1 MYVHISPQQATVIK
15 IAIQR
20 KWNGGIVTYNKPKQ
34 LYCPKYGLSVFAWK
48 TLGII
53 RRTHQVSHGSGHQL
67 VLVSLEESQ
76 YIVPPYTQCC
86 HVDESEWHWEELL
99 DFHIL
104 ETFLEIKIK
113 CNLSI
118 WHFIVPAII
127 MLFDF
132 PLKHILI
139 PDTSF
144 LRKNTMRKKTAI
156 NTSPMMVPTTIPA
169 VVPDDRAVELDRLQ
183 VRIAVYYTKYWGLGG
198 EATDCSLCKH
208 CGCMLNTDYIWLR
221 KSSSSEKTHS
231 LWTETEN

>member
-53 RRTHQVSHGSGHQL
+53 HCTHQVSHGSGHQL

-144 LRKNTMRKKTAI
+144 LRKNTMRRRNAI

-183 VRIAVYYTKYWGLGG
+183 VRIAVYYI
-198 EATDCSLCKH
+198 EAWVGKPLTAACA
-208 CGCMLNTDYIWLR
+208 NTVVACWILITSD
-221 KSSSSEKTHS
+221 
-231 LWTETEN
+231 